1 MALSDFFSTIK
12 PKVVT
17 ASRVVGIDIGSSSI
31 KVVELENRD
40 GVITLTTYGE
50 LELGPYSED
59 KPVGQ
64 SVILDATVER
74 QALVDILRESAVK
87 SRSAVLAMPLSAS
100 FVTTMS
106 LSASSEEDITPRVRV
121 EARKYIPVP
130 IAEVT
135 LDWAEIESSEN
146 DKKTKRDILLAAIQ
160 NEALKR
166 LNTLMQTVEF
176 GKPPIEIE
184 CFSTIRSLYS
194 DENPNFVVIDVG
206 AISTKLYI
214 VEGGLLQRMYRVRAG
229 GSLFTEKIATD
240 LQMSFVD
247 AEALKR
253 NITYDDPH
261 FTDIQKAHQ
270 VYFSRVLKEFR
281 QIIESFEKSVG
292 TKMDTVYMVGGAST
306 FMGFDKYVST
316 VFDRTISES
325 KPFNKVAYPA
335 FMEDT
340 MNSIG
345 ATFSTALGA
354 ALRTFE

>member
-1 MALSDFFSTIK
+1 MALSDLFSAIK
-12 PKVVT
+12 PKNVT
-17 ASRVVGIDIGSSSI
+17 TDRVVGIDIGSSSI

-64 SVILDATVER
+64 SVVLDASLER

-106 LSASSEEDITPRVRV
+106 LTASPEEDITPRVRV

-135 LDWAEIESSEN
+135 LDWAEIESSAE
-146 DKKTKRDILLAAIQ
+146 DKKTKRDVLLVAIQ

-176 GKPPIEIE
+176 NNPPIEIE
-184 CFSTIRSLYS
+184 CFSAIRSLYS
-194 DENPNFVVIDVG
+194 EENPNFAVVDVG

-214 VEGGLLQRMYRVRAG
+214 VQGGLLQRMYRVRAG

-240 LQMSFVD
+240 LNMSFLD
-247 AEALKR
+247 AETLKR
-253 NITYDDPH
+253 NITYEDPK
-261 FTDIQKAHQ
+261 FAEIQKAHQ
-270 VYFSRVLKEFR
+270 VYFDRVLKEFR
-281 QIIESFEKSVG
+281 QVIDSFENSVDI
-292 TKMDTVYMVGGAST
+292 KIEAVYMVGGGST
-306 FMGFDKYVST
+306 FIGFDKYVSSI
-316 VFDRTISES
+316 FDRTILKSM
-325 KPFNKVAYPA
+325 PFNKVAYPA

-345 ATFSTALGA
+345 NTFSIALGA